1 MKKRLTR
8 VLSLLMAGAM
18 IMGTLTACGNNNGA
32 TDNGTTQEQTATDS
46 KETPLVVGYLQFSEK
61 FSPFFAES
69 GYDVDAKDMTQV
81 QLITQD
87 RTGAI
92 VYNAIDG
99 ETIAYNGTDYTYQG
113 IADVTV
119 DFNEE
124 TDKTTYNFKLR
135 DDITFSDG
143 QPLTADDVIFSL
155 YVLAD
160 SNYDGS
166 STLYSQPIVG
176 LKNYRANST
185 AAETVTVEDVNA
197 VIAEM
202 PEVLETAIIENVI
215 TPTLTSEVTWCQ
227 DSWEQYADAYGV
239 SNAEEFF
246 VVAYSLDENYS
257 ADGKDMDT
265 ILADMIA
272 MYGADYKSLGAG
284 YAGDESHYDSDV
296 YALAETVVI
305 ERLTEAGEGE
315 EVPSIEG
322 IKKLGDYEVEITT
335 NGFDATTIYS
345 LGIDVAPLH
354 YYGDKALYDY
364 DNNSFGFTRGDL
376 SIVRSKT
383 TTPMVAG
390 AYKFV
395 KYDNISEER
404 RVGKEC

>member
-257 ADGKDMDT
+257 ADGEDMDT

-272 MYGADYKSLGAG
+272 MYG
-284 YAGDESHYDSDV
+284 
-296 YALAETVVI
+296 
-305 ERLTEAGEGE
+305 
-315 EVPSIEG
+315 
-322 IKKLGDYEVEITT
+322 
-335 NGFDATTIYS
+335 
-345 LGIDVAPLH
+345 
-354 YYGDKALYDY
+354 
-364 DNNSFGFTRGDL
+364 
-376 SIVRSKT
+376 
-383 TTPMVAG
+383 
-390 AYKFV
+390 
-395 KYDNISEER
+395 
-404 RVGKEC
+404 